1 MMLTDEQRSFLKG
14 LQEELNTQ
22 DHVCQADPRFWVVMC
37 SEYRSCHE
45 DEAEKWALYSNRHC
59 DLLGYLDC
67 PIDED
72 DSDTLSC
79 YPVRMTEYIAEN
91 TMFLTLRE
99 AQEHIRLNGYHYKNP
114 RPFAMTAWRSPQV
127 EQLIKVLQE
136 ADWDDAE

>member
-22 DHVCQADPRFWVVMC
+22 DTVGQADPRFWVVMC
-37 SEYRSCHE
+37 SEYRDCHE
-45 DEAEKWALYSNRHC
+45 GMAEKYALYNRSC

-72 DSDTLSC
+72 ENPNLSC
-79 YPVRMTEYIAEN
+79 YPVRRTDYITEN

-99 AQEHIRLNGYHYKNP
+99 AEEHIRLNGYHYKNP

-127 EQLIKVLQE
+127 KQLIKILHE